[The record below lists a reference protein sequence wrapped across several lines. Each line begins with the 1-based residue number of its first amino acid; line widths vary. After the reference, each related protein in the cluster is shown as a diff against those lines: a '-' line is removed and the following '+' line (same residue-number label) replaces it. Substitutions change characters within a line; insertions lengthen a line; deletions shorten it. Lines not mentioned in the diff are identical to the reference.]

1 MNGYRGKDRGAEYEV
16 EFVPGLEDF
25 VIEELEAEADKGIR
39 ALRVFRPGFLRFHLI
54 GSSKFLQTLRSAI
67 AVYRIH
73 RFAIPR
79 PKALLGHQHF
89 VRLLGELQARIQDWQ
104 LNEISLGI
112 GAAGAASSVVRR
124 LKHELA
130 ESLAICEAE
139 DEKGEL
145 YLRLA
150 RGANKEGWEVLVRLT
165 PAPLSKRA
173 WRTVNVPGALNATVA
188 HALARFCPYVGGER
202 VLNLCSGSSTIL
214 IEHALLFPADKLIA
228 IDNSWAML
236 QAARSH
242 ALASQTQDRMQL
254 VLADVRQTP
263 LPQHSVD
270 RIYADLPFGHYVGS
284 HQDNLDLYPAILQE
298 ADRIGTL
305 DSHCIFLTHEV
316 NLMRRCLRGSAW
328 KCVSETRIVLS
339 GLHPRIFVLKRK
351 SA

>member
-1 MNGYRGKDRGAEYEV
+1 MRLLSAGKEVTSMNGHRGKDRSAEYEV

-25 VIEELEAEADKGIR
+25 VIGELEAEVDKGIR
-39 ALRVFRPGFLRFHLI
+39 DLRVIRPGFLRCHLI
-54 GSSKFLQTLRSAI
+54 GSAEFLQTLRSAI

-89 VRLLGELQARIQDWQ
+89 VRLLGELQARIQEWQ
-104 LNEISLGI
+104 LDEIRLGI

-124 LKHELA
+124 LKRELA

-188 HALARFCPYVGGER
+188 HALARFCPHVGGER
-202 VLNLCSGSSTIL
+202 VLNLCSGSSTVL

-242 ALASQTQDRMQL
+242 ALASLYARPYRTGSGGCS
-254 VLADVRQTP
+254 ADAPAATLCRPDLRRSALRTLCRLTP
-263 LPQHSVD
+263 
-270 RIYADLPFGHYVGS
+270 
-284 HQDNLDLYPAILQE
+284 
-298 ADRIGTL
+298 
-305 DSHCIFLTHEV
+305 
-316 NLMRRCLRGSAW
+316 
-328 KCVSETRIVLS
+328 
-339 GLHPRIFVLKRK
+339 
-351 SA
+351 